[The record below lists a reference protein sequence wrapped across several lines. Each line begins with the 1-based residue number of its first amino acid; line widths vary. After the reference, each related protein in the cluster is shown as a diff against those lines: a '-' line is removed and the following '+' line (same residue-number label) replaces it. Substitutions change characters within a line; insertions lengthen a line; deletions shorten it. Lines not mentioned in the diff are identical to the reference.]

1 MHNLFKTISAREEW
15 EDIMGHNI
23 LIGLSGG
30 PSVAI
35 NSSLAGIIHAAVS
48 NPAFDKIYGAHHGI
62 EGVLEDHLIDLSPFA
77 DEKSLA
83 LLRQTPAMALGSC
96 RKKLRPEDY
105 SRIDERMQ
113 QYGIGAFF
121 YIGGNDSMDTV
132 MQLDRH
138 FKSAGIKVQ
147 VIGVPKTIDND
158 LPVTDHTPGFG
169 SAAKYLYY
177 TMNEII
183 KDSGIYPVKNVVIVE
198 VMGRDSG
205 WLTLAAGLSHYR
217 KGGPPHIIALPEV
230 PFDQYGFIDQIKT
243 LLKTE
248 RTVICAV
255 SEGIRDKSGEYIGAE
270 AKSGRIDTFG
280 HPYLSGVGKYLEYLV
295 AEKLGCKV
303 RSIELNVLQR
313 CASHLASKTDL
324 DEAYWIGEEA
334 VRYALL
340 GESGVTMVFRRRAGD
355 AYQIDIAATPV
366 ENVANMAKDVPE
378 RWLDLSDET
387 VRQEIINYLLPLI
400 QGDFIPVRDET
411 GLPVYIDLF

>member
-1 MHNLFKTISAREEW
+1 
-15 EDIMGHNI
+15 MGHNI

-35 NSSLAGIIHAAVS
+35 NSSLAGIIYAADR
-48 NPAFDKIYGAHHGI
+48 NPSIDKIYGAHHGV
-62 EGVLEDHLIDLSPFA
+62 EGVLEDRLIDLAPFA
-77 DEKSLA
+77 DEQSLA

-96 RKKLRPEDY
+96 RKKLHPEDY
-105 SRIDERMQ
+105 PLIDERMR
-113 QYGIGAFF
+113 QYGINVFF

-138 FKSAGIKVQ
+138 FKAVGLPIQ

-169 SAAKYLYY
+169 SAAKYLYH
-177 TMNEII
+177 TMSEII
-183 KDSGIYPVKNVVIVE
+183 RDSEIYPVKNVVIVE
-198 VMGRDSG
+198 IMGRDSG

-217 KGGPPHIIALPEV
+217 NGGPPHIIALPEV
-230 PFDQYGFIDQIKT
+230 PFDQYGFIEQVKT

-255 SEGIRDKSGEYIGAE
+255 SEGIRDKGGEYIGAE
-270 AKSGRIDTFG
+270 TKSGQIDTFG
-280 HPYLSGVGKYLEYLV
+280 HAYLSGVGKYLEYLV

-324 DEAYWIGEEA
+324 DEAFLIGEEA
-334 VRYALL
+334 VEHAMR
-340 GESGVTMVFRRRAGD
+340 GETGITMIFCRQPGPGYRVK
-355 AYQIDIAATPV
+355 IDSTPV
-366 ENVANMAKDVPE
+366 EHVANKAKDIPE
-378 RWLDLSDET
+378 GWLDLSDET
-387 VRQEIINYLLPLI
+387 VRQEVIDYLLPLI
-400 QGDFIPVRDET
+400 QGDLTPICDET
-411 GLPVYIDLF
+411 GLPVYINLF